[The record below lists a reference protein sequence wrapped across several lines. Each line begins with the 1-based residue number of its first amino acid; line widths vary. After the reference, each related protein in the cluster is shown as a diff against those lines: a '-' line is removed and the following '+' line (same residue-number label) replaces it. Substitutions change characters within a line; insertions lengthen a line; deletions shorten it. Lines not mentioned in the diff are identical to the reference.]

1 MFLVHRNSLFS
12 PSDWPKEDLN
22 SSIRLS
28 PYTCWS
34 LLDCPLDSPLLP
46 TGPYGLLALDNSL
59 LTRQKRTLD
68 YPPFGMSLHR
78 QFLHL
83 RLFSQGESLSLER
96 SGARNSYEWALGVN
110 SKLKNKTS
118 SQKSQ
123 EKVTVVALH
132 RLSCC
137 LSNRQL
143 ILLDEVAVSSRHGH
157 YEENG
162 IRETQNGH
170 CAVSVA
176 FHQHCPPTHQSP
188 QTVPKHLICFSDMY
202 QTI

>member
-1 MFLVHRNSLFS
+1 
-12 PSDWPKEDLN
+12 
-22 SSIRLS
+22 
-28 PYTCWS
+28 
-34 LLDCPLDSPLLP
+34 
-46 TGPYGLLALDNSL
+46 
-59 LTRQKRTLD
+59 
-68 YPPFGMSLHR
+68 MSLHC

-110 SKLKNKTS
+110 SKLENKTKKLTKVPREGDRS
-118 SQKSQ
+118 SS
-123 EKVTVVALH
+123 ALSTLLPEQQAAH
-132 RLSCC
+132 P
-137 LSNRQL
+137 
-143 ILLDEVAVSSRHGH
+143 LDEVTVSSRHGH